1 MKTIHQWLK
10 TLPEPLRSEA
20 IKNSPEKFLKAKK
33 SSLSAAINCG
43 FIWTESDSGTEFWW
57 SFYVALRE
65 AERDQQN

>member
-1 MKTIHQWLK
+1 MKTIEQWLK

-20 IKNSPEKFLKAKK
+20 INNSSKGALKKK
-33 SSLSAAINCG
+33 VSSLRSAVCVG